1 MLAVVVT
8 ANHYW
13 LDGLAAAVLLALA
26 LAVQRMARVA
36 RLPAQIR
43 GAARRPGPAW
53 KPAMGWR
60 VLAIDKRWPDRE
72 EAG

>member
-1 MLAVVVT
+1 MLAHLLGPRSLT
-8 ANHYW
+8 
-13 LDGLAAAVLLALA
+13 LPAALLLALA

-36 RLPAQIR
+36 GVPAR
-43 GAARRPGPAW
+43 MRRAARRAGPAW

>member
-1 MLAVVVT
+1 
-8 ANHYW
+8 
-13 LDGLAAAVLLALA
+13 LALP
-26 LAVQRMARVA
+26 AR
-36 RLPAQIR
+36 IR
-43 GAARRPGPAW
+43 GAARRAGPAW

>member
-1 MLAVVVT
+1 
-8 ANHYW
+8 
-13 LDGLAAAVLLALA
+13 
-26 LAVQRMARVA
+26 MARVA

-43 GAARRPGPAW
+43 GAAGRPGLAW